1 MRGSPEK
8 GELWDDKKGS
18 MSYLFFIFL
27 QLPSTMLR
35 IQIGIPIKAVLN
47 CSGDLIL
54 LFGGGGSPPASVSPL
69 DNQGLLVWI
78 EGNQEK
84 LGKGE
89 RNRYVL
95 LPQVTLLLLFLKY
108 LKIYRSF
115 KCKQIQKALE

>member
-54 LFGGGGSPPASVSPL
+54 LFGG
-69 DNQGLLVWI
+69 
-78 EGNQEK
+78 EG
-84 LGKGE
+84 
-89 RNRYVL
+89 RP
-95 LPQVTLLLLFLKY
+95 LPQFPHLTTKACSFGLREIRKNWGREKEIDMFYCPKLLYYYYFLNT
-108 LKIYRSF
+108 
-115 KCKQIQKALE
+115 